1 MGPLGGPRYHKDMP
15 ITGVH
20 GMMALALLAAAAAPA
35 RAQTFTN
42 PIGNGA
48 DPWVIRHEG
57 QYLMCQSGGGG
68 IRVAKSARLQDIA
81 RSPRVDVWKAP
92 ATGMWSKELWAPEL
106 HRIDGKWYVY
116 VAADDGDNANH
127 RMYVLE
133 GNTQDP
139 QGAYTF
145 KGKIAAKTDR
155 WAIDGS
161 VLAVDGKNYFVWSGW
176 EGTAN
181 VKQDIYIAAMSNPW
195 TISGERVRIST
206 PDRDWEKRGG
216 SPAINEGPQAL
227 SRGGET
233 FIIYSASGSWSD
245 FYCLGRLHLTGE
257 DPLDSA
263 SWSKHPQPV
272 FSPTDEVF
280 GPGHC
285 SFTKSPDGKEDWIVY
300 HAAVEA
306 GAGWTRNIRIQ
317 RFTWDEK
324 GIPYF
329 GTPIPAGIPQPLPSD
344 GSNALRRP
352 RGQSLGSLIATPGYG
367 LRWLS
372 PAGEDALGRAP
383 RHP

>member
-1 MGPLGGPRYHKDMP
+1 MAIALNRALGF
-15 ITGVH
+15 
-20 GMMALALLAAAAAPA
+20 LAACAVFAATAA
-35 RAQTFTN
+35 AQTFTN

-48 DPWVIRHEG
+48 DPWVLKHEG

-68 IRVAKSARLQDIA
+68 IRVAKAAKLEDIA
-81 RSPRVDVWKAP
+81 RSPRKDVWKAP
-92 ATGMWSKELWAPEL
+92 ATGAWSKELWAPEL
-106 HRIDGKWYVY
+106 HRLDGKWYVY

-133 GNTQDP
+133 GDSQDP
-139 QGAYTF
+139 QGTYTF

-161 VLAVDGKNYFVWSGW
+161 VLTLEGKNYFVWSGW
-176 EGTAN
+176 AGAEN

-216 SPAINEGPQAL
+216 SPAINEGPQPL
-227 SRGGET
+227 TRGGET

-245 FYCLGRLHLTGE
+245 FYCLGRLQLMGK

-285 SFTKSPDGKEDWIVY
+285 SFTKSPDGNEDWIVY

-317 RFTWDEK
+317 RFAWDGK
-324 GIPYF
+324 GIPFF
-329 GTPIPAGIPQPLPSD
+329 GSPIPEGTAQVVPSD
-344 GSNALRRP
+344 GSNAIRRTP
-352 RGQSLGSLIATPGYG
+352 YQAMGSPVNRVSG
-367 LRWLS
+367 LQWVA
-372 PAGEDALGRAP
+372 PEGEDAMGRVLSP
-383 RHP
+383 R

>member
-1 MGPLGGPRYHKDMP
+1 MGFAVFRWVLA
-15 ITGVH
+15 VLA
-20 GMMALALLAAAAAPA
+20 ALAACALPA
-35 RAQTFTN
+35 RAQTFSN

-48 DPWVIRHEG
+48 DPWVMRHEG

-68 IRVAKSARLQDIA
+68 IRVSKAAKLEDIGRA
-81 RSPRVDVWKAP
+81 PRTDVWKAP
-92 ATGMWSKELWAPEL
+92 ATGEWSKELWAPEL

-116 VAADDGDNANH
+116 VAADDGDNFNH

-161 VLAVDGKNYFVWSGW
+161 VLTHGGKNYFIWSGW

-181 VKQDIYIAAMSNPW
+181 VKQDIYIAAMANPW

-206 PDRDWEKRGG
+206 PDLEWEKRGG
-216 SPAINEGPQAL
+216 SPSINEGPEAL
-227 SRGGET
+227 TRGGEN

-245 FYCLGRLHLTGE
+245 FYCLGRLHLTGK

-272 FSPTDEVF
+272 FSPTEEVF

-285 SFTKSPDGKEDWIVY
+285 SFTKSPDSSEDWIIY
-300 HAAVEA
+300 HAAVES
-306 GAGWTRNIRIQ
+306 GAGWVRNIRIQ
-317 RFTWDEK
+317 RFSWDAK
-324 GIPYF
+324 GIPVF
-329 GTPIPAGIPQPLPSD
+329 GEPIPTGVPQPVPAN
-344 GSNALRRP
+344 GSNGVRNARGGAMETLMARP
-352 RGQSLGSLIATPGYG
+352 GAG
-367 LRWLS
+367 LRWFA
-372 PAGEDALGRAP
+372 PEGEDALGRSP
-383 RHP
+383 LIP